1 MDFSLNKAQKALQEQ
16 VTVFCE
22 RHYNRQ
28 IAASLDEEPKYPEA
42 LHAAMAEAGLLGYC
56 QPSAFGGSEGAV
68 MDAVIINQVLGGY
81 GDAAANIFF
90 INFIGA
96 ALINLAGT
104 QAQKQQILPD
114 VIRGR
119 HRLAFALTEPEAGS
133 DAGSIQCRATRG
145 KKGYVV
151 QGTKLYTTGAL
162 QADTILTVALTH
174 PKESAK
180 RGSSVLLVPARTPGV
195 EIEALPKLGGNA
207 VASCRVSYN
216 GAQVD
221 SDALLGEKE
230 NTAWGSLMIGA
241 GLERV
246 LVAASCL
253 GRAEQILTEVID
265 FAGKRKQF
273 GQPIASFQAIQH
285 QIADMATG
293 IEAMRWLVYRAAWQI
308 DSGQD
313 PVQAVAMAKL
323 FSAEHLN
330 SIVNRGMQLLGGR
343 AYLRECSMQ
352 RHLRESFL
360 GLYAGGTAEI
370 QRNLIAGQLG
380 LGRS

>member
-16 VTVFCE
+16 VTDFCE
-22 RHYNRQ
+22 RHYNAQ
-28 IAASLDEEPKYPEA
+28 IAASLDEEPEYPEA
-42 LHAAMAEAGLLGYC
+42 LHAAMAEAGLLGHC
-56 QPSAFGGSEGAV
+56 QPSDFGGSDGMV

-96 ALINLAGT
+96 VLIGLAGT
-104 QAQKQQILPD
+104 KAQKQQILPD

-119 HRLAFALTEPEAGS
+119 HRLAFALTEPDAGS
-133 DAGSIQCRATRG
+133 DAGSIQCRATPG
-145 KKGYVV
+145 KNGYAL
-151 QGTKLYTTGAL
+151 QGTKLYTTGAE
-162 QADTILTVALTH
+162 QADTILTVALTD
-174 PKESAK
+174 PDAGAK
-180 RGSSVLLVPARTPGV
+180 RGSSVLLVPARAPGI

-216 GAQVD
+216 EVQVD
-221 SDALLGEKE
+221 SDALLGERE

-265 FAGKRKQF
+265 FTRERRQF
-273 GQPIASFQAIQH
+273 GQPIAGFQAIQH
-285 QIADMATG
+285 QIADMATD
-293 IEAMRWLVYRAAWQI
+293 IEAMRWLVYHAAWQL
-308 DSGQD
+308 DTGQD

-330 SIVNRGMQLLGGR
+330 SIVNRGMHLLGGR

-370 QRNLIAGQLG
+370 QRNLIARKLN
-380 LGRS
+380 LDT